1 MNGFSENY
9 FLQERGN
16 HKVKKVLVVLFQNL
30 RFHKTLKFKMVS
42 NSDLCFM
49 QCKIWGVG
57 KFHHKAILYIVS
69 IYKIYACDLLRRSV
83 FLPPLFSRFGL
94 PNPFFEKRCQLIF
107 IIGRFCTDNIF
118 KNLYFVFVFL
128 DGIFYSCSVITIGN
142 NQCLFQIFQSW
153 LCRR

>member
-1 MNGFSENY
+1 MAFPKII

-30 RFHKTLKFKMVS
+30 RFYKTLKFKMVS

-94 PNPFFEKRCQLIF
+94 PNPLFEKPCQLIF
-107 IIGRFCTDNIF
+107 SSEDFALTAFSRICI
-118 KNLYFVFVFL
+118 LS
-128 DGIFYSCSVITIGN
+128 SCSLMAFSI
-142 NQCLFQIFQSW
+142 LALLSP
-153 LCRR
+153 

>member
-30 RFHKTLKFKMVS
+30 RFYKTLKFKMVS

-94 PNPFFEKRCQLIF
+94 PNPFFEKPCQLIF

-142 NQCLFQIFQSW
+142 NQCLFQIFQS
-153 LCRR
+153 

>member
-30 RFHKTLKFKMVS
+30 RFYKTLKFEMVS

-83 FLPPLFSRFGL
+83 FLSPLFSRFGL
-94 PNPFFEKRCQLIF
+94 PNPFFEKPCQLIF

-128 DGIFYSCSVITIGN
+128 DGIFYSCSVITVRN
-142 NQCLFQIFQSW
+142 NQCLFQIFQS
-153 LCRR
+153 

>member
-1 MNGFSENY
+1 MAFPKII

-30 RFHKTLKFKMVS
+30 RFYKTLKFEMVS

-94 PNPFFEKRCQLIF
+94 PNPFFEKPCQLIF
-107 IIGRFCTDNIF
+107 FIGRFCTDNIF

-128 DGIFYSCSVITIGN
+128 DGIFYSCSVITVRN
-142 NQCLFQIFQSW
+142 NQCLFQIFQS
-153 LCRR
+153 

>member
-1 MNGFSENY
+1 MAFPKII

-30 RFHKTLKFKMVS
+30 RFYKTLKFEMVS
-42 NSDLCFM
+42 DSDLCFM

-83 FLPPLFSRFGL
+83 FLPPLFSCFGL
-94 PNPFFEKRCQLIF
+94 PNPFFEKPCQLIF
-107 IIGRFCTDNIF
+107 FSSEDFALTAFSRICI
-118 KNLYFVFVFL
+118 LS
-128 DGIFYSCSVITIGN
+128 SCSLMAFSI
-142 NQCLFQIFQSW
+142 LALLSP
-153 LCRR
+153 

>member
-1 MNGFSENY
+1 MAFSKII

-30 RFHKTLKFKMVS
+30 RFYKTLKFEMVS
-42 NSDLCFM
+42 DSDLCFM

-83 FLPPLFSRFGL
+83 FLPPLFSCFGL
-94 PNPFFEKRCQLIF
+94 PNPFFEKPCQLIF

-128 DGIFYSCSVITIGN
+128 DGIFYSCSVITVRN
-142 NQCLFQIFQSW
+142 NQCLFQIFQS
-153 LCRR
+153 